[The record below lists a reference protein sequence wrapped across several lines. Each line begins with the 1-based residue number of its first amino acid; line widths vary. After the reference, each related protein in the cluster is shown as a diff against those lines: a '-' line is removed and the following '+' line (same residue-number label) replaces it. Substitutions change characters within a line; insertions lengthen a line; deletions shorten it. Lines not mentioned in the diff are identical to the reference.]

1 MPFDNSQAYRS
12 SYKNVIYSTIHAHF
26 CAFFCVEKI
35 TRQSG
40 AWRIPID
47 SFLVRTIHVMQSKA
61 MREEIIT
68 W

>member
-1 MPFDNSQAYRS
+1 MPIFVR
-12 SYKNVIYSTIHAHF
+12 F
-26 CAFFCVEKI
+26 VEKI